1 MTQSRTRLTVLAA
14 ALTAFA
20 VVGCNGEISTGSGP
34 ADELTG
40 DLGASLRDEV
50 EAGLGALTLGSTL
63 DPIGTTQ
70 AAGQAASL
78 VAAPCV
84 SPSSATD
91 SDGDGVPD
99 DATYVFTAPPCRFT
113 GWRGGTLDIVGQ
125 LRIQDPAP
133 TSAGFGYEATVTG
146 LRSRFTSADSK
157 VIYDVTRNGTRSLSG
172 STAGLLLTPDL
183 QVIRTFAG
191 HPDAAIDK
199 QWVVN
204 YTPAAPLQINE
215 PLPSGALDIAGT
227 ADWTRGT
234 EHLALVVTTP
244 TPLQYD
250 ASCTDTVQRIKAGE
264 LHAAGTF
271 GDMEGFVRVRWTGCG
286 EEPRFSFES
295 TQ

>member
-1 MTQSRTRLTVLAA
+1 MTESRTRLTVLAA

-20 VVGCNGEISTGSGP
+20 ALGCKAEISSGSGP
-34 ADELTG
+34 ADGLTS
-40 DLGASLRDEV
+40 DVGASFRDEV
-50 EAGLGALTLGSTL
+50 EAGLGALTLASAL
-63 DPIGTTQ
+63 DPIGTTL
-70 AAGQAASL
+70 AAGTATSI

-84 SPSSATD
+84 SPSAAAD

-99 DATYVFTAPPCRFT
+99 DAIYLFTAPPCRFT
-113 GWRGGTLDIVGQ
+113 GWRGGTLDVVGQ
-125 LRIQDPAP
+125 FRIQDPAP
-133 TSAGFGYEATVTG
+133 SNAGFGYEATLTG

-172 STAGLLLTPDL
+172 STAGLLLTADL

-227 ADWTRGT
+227 ADWTRGA
-234 EHLALVVTTP
+234 EHFVLVVTTP

-250 ASCTDTVQRIKAGE
+250 AACTDTVQRIKSGE

-271 GDMEGFVRVRWTGCG
+271 DDIPGFVRVRWTRCG
-286 EEPRFSFES
+286 EEPRFTFES
-295 TQ
+295 TE